1 MLYAYWNGKKHIFS
15 LSSFHKIPKTFFFKQ
30 NTENFIFK
38 SNSYLK
44 QNMLIQFLE
53 NIRYSRNHKQSLALD
68 KTHE

>member
-1 MLYAYWNGKKHIFS
+1 MHIEMEKNIFFS
-15 LSSFHKIPKTFFFKQ
+15 PSFHKIPKTFFFKQ

>member
-1 MLYAYWNGKKHIFS
+1 MHIEME
-15 LSSFHKIPKTFFFKQ
+15 KNIFFFLVFTKFQFFYKQ